1 MTRKSNRITLE
12 AVHTHTHTHTHTGS
26 LKGLLKL
33 NKKICKYKGTM
44 FLYVIFELT
53 KL

>member
-12 AVHTHTHTHTHTGS
+12 AVHTHTHTHTGS

-33 NKKICKYKGTM
+33 NKKICKYKDAM

>member
-1 MTRKSNRITLE
+1 MKIKSNCITLE
-12 AVHTHTHTHTHTGS
+12 AVHTHTHTHTGS

-33 NKKICKYKGTM
+33 NKNKEKYKGTM